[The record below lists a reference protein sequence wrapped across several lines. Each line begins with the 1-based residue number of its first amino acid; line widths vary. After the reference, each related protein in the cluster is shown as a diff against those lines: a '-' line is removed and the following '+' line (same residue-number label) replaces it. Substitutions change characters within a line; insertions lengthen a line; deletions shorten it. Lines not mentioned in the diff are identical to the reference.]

1 MYIHNGILL
10 SHNKDEILP
19 FATTWMDFEGIMLSK
34 ISQKKKDKYHI
45 ISLICGIFK
54 KLINKQTNKIND
66 QTKPNKNTHIDIEN
80 RVVVT
85 RQGGWA
91 GGG

>member
-1 MYIHNGILL
+1 MEKLKPCLFTAHR
-10 SHNKDEILP
+10 SHHLIYK
-19 FATTWMDFEGIMLSK
+19 TTYN
-34 ISQKKKDKYHI
+34 Q
-45 ISLICGIFK
+45 
-54 KLINKQTNKIND
+54 QRNKIND